1 MKLKKLVNFLIGI
14 LILLI
19 LVEMVILIIQNRKL
33 KAQIIALRK
42 EIPHLIPGD
51 YALPVEVINLE
62 GKIEFINFNNK
73 RKTLL
78 FIQVDSCIPCDKNLI
93 FWRRLSYQLK
103 DKARVLLISLKEL
116 EEARN
121 LKLYLKVDIPV
132 YTPKNKEKFIQ
143 DYKISKFSQTILING
158 TGKVKWTK
166 ASELNA
172 DDYFKLKKLV
182 LKF

>member
-51 YALPVEVINLE
+51 YALPIEVINLE

-93 FWRRLSYQLK
+93 FWRR
-103 DKARVLLISLKEL
+103 
-116 EEARN
+116 
-121 LKLYLKVDIPV
+121 
-132 YTPKNKEKFIQ
+132 
-143 DYKISKFSQTILING
+143 
-158 TGKVKWTK
+158 
-166 ASELNA
+166 
-172 DDYFKLKKLV
+172 
-182 LKF
+182 